1 MPSDLEANLIVGGL
15 SASAAKLIS
24 NAIDNVATG
33 RTLTGRQMAD
43 ATPESS
49 MRLIDADARRYLFP
63 NLDYPTESPFRRR
76 VESTSS
82 RYSPRDRSHPYQ
94 DSQPASANP
103 KLSTSTVKAGKYI
116 SVTQGTAN
124 EVAQS
129 EVTLRLSDRKGTH
142 ARLNPAT
149 GEIEAVP
156 ILVEVEPQNR
166 VEASVEERPGATVI
180 RLRFLT

>member
-1 MPSDLEANLIVGGL
+1 MPSDLEANLVSGGL
-15 SASAAKLIS
+15 TPAAAKLIS

-43 ATPESS
+43 ATPVEK
-49 MRLIDADARRYLFP
+49 MRLIDSDSRRYLFP
-63 NLDYPTESPFRRR
+63 NLDYPADSPFRSR
-76 VESTSS
+76 VESTASQ
-82 RYSPRDRSHPYQ
+82 YKPHGKQHPYQ

-103 KLSTSTVKAGKYI
+103 KLSTSTVKAGKYVAV
-116 SVTQGTAN
+116 SSATTN

-129 EVTLRLSDRKGTH
+129 EVTLRIADRKGLH

-156 ILVEVEPQNR
+156 ILVEVDPKNR
-166 VEASVEERPGATVI
+166 LEAVVEERPNATVI
-180 RLRFLT
+180 RLRMLN